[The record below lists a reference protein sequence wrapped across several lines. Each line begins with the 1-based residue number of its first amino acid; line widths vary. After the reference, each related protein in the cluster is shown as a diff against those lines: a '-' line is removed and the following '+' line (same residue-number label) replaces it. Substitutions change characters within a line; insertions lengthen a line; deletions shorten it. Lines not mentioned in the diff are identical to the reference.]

1 MVIDVRPHP
10 ALTFGP
16 MTTPSQLIGQVISH
30 YRIVEKLGGGGMGV
44 VYKAED
50 VKLGR
55 FVALKFLP
63 DDVAQDA
70 QALNRFQRE
79 AKAASALNHP
89 NICTIYEID
98 DQHGQTFIAMEFL
111 DGVTLKHRIT
121 GRPLETEMLV
131 SLGIEVADAL
141 DAAHSEG
148 IVHRDIKPANIFITK
163 RGHAKILDFGLAKVT
178 PPSSSSSKIAA
189 ADTMTGTIDEQHLT
203 SPGTAVGTVAYM
215 SPEQVKGK
223 ELDARTDLF
232 SFGVVLY
239 EMATGTLPF
248 RGDTSGLI
256 FDGIMNR
263 TPVAPL
269 RLNPDLPPKLEDI
282 ISRALEKD
290 RELRYQ
296 GAKEMRSE
304 LLRLRRDTDSGRVA
318 VMQAEP
324 LSVPIS
330 SGAVAVA
337 PPAST
342 SGPAVF
348 TLDGGAAAT
357 VHGRPSGI
365 TGVAGTPNRRPWW
378 MLGAGVM
385 LIAALVGVF
394 FYRHHA
400 PALTEKDSILLADFV
415 NTTGDSVFDGTLKQ
429 ALAVQLEQS
438 PYLNILPQSRIQEA
452 LRFMGRPAD
461 ERVTSEVAR
470 EICLREGVKAML
482 TGSISSL
489 GSHYV
494 IDLNATNAQTGDSL
508 ARAQVEAESKE
519 QVLKSLDQA
528 ASSLRSKLGESV
540 ASLQQ
545 FATPLEQAT
554 TSSLE
559 ALKEF
564 SLGQAA
570 HQRQED
576 DAAIP
581 HLKRAIELDPNFAM
595 AYATLGVAYGNL
607 TQESLSSEN
616 LRKAFDLKDRAS
628 EREKLYISAHVY
640 DEDTREVDKA
650 IEVYEQWKKT
660 YPRDSVPWDNLSLR
674 YEAIGQH
681 EKALANA
688 SEAMR
693 QNPKDSYAYQNLAE
707 DYVRLNRYDEGKAV
721 VEKAIAQ
728 GMNVDSSRFTLYEIA
743 FVRHDQGAMQ
753 QQVDALRGTPYEAM
767 ILLFKGQGE
776 CSLGK
781 LQASRQTFSQAAS
794 LAEGR
799 AMKEL
804 AGILRGLQGT
814 CDSELGNMAA
824 ARQVISE
831 ALAAS
836 NDKATRD
843 IAASVLARTGD
854 LTRAQRLLDELARE
868 FPSDTVLNH
877 ADIPAA
883 RALIEL
889 QRNSPEKA
897 IALLEVARPYELGAG
912 PGAAGYWP
920 IYVRGEAFLKAHQG
934 TKAAAEYQQILDH
947 QGVDPT
953 NPLYTLARLH
963 LGRAYALQSDTAK
976 AKTAYQDFFAL
987 WKDAEP
993 DIPILKEARAEYVKL
1008 Q

>member
-1 MVIDVRPHP
+1 M
-10 ALTFGP
+10 
-16 MTTPSQLIGQVISH
+16 IGQTISH

-50 VKLGR
+50 IDLGR

-63 DDVAQDA
+63 DDVAQDP
-70 QALNRFQRE
+70 QALSRFQRE

-89 NICTIYEID
+89 NICTIHEIGKHD
-98 DQHGQTFIAMEFL
+98 GHPFIVMEFL

-121 GRPLETEMLV
+121 GRPLETDMLLA
-131 SLGIEVADAL
+131 LGIEIADAL

-148 IVHRDIKPANIFITK
+148 IVHRDIKPANIFVTK
-163 RGHAKILDFGLAKVT
+163 RGHAKILDFGLAKLT
-178 PPSSSSSKIAA
+178 PVGGSSSKIAA
-189 ADTMTGTIDEQHLT
+189 GNTVSGTIDEQHLT
-203 SPGTAVGTVAYM
+203 SPGMAVGTVAYM

-248 RGDTSGLI
+248 RGETSGVI

-263 TPVAPL
+263 SPLAPL

-282 ISRALEKD
+282 IIRALEKD

-296 GAKEMRSE
+296 GAREMRSE
-304 LLRLRRDTDSGRVA
+304 LLRLKRDTDSVRVA
-318 VMQAEP
+318 VAQAEP
-324 LSVPIS
+324 SAIPVG
-330 SGAVAVA
+330 SGAVPVA
-337 PPAST
+337 SPTPPSGT
-342 SGPAVF
+342 SVPPSSSGTATAQAQPSEMAAGMAHQG
-348 TLDGGAAAT
+348 TRWWLGLGAAM
-357 VHGRPSGI
+357 V
-365 TGVAGTPNRRPWW
+365 
-378 MLGAGVM
+378 
-385 LIAALVGVF
+385 LIAALFGGF
-394 FYRHHA
+394 FYRHRT

-461 ERVTSEVAR
+461 ERITSDVAR

-482 TGSISSL
+482 SGSISSL

-494 IDLNATNAQTGDSL
+494 IDLNAINVQTGDSL

-519 QVLKSLDQA
+519 QVLRSLDKA

-540 ASLQQ
+540 ASLSQ

-576 DAAIP
+576 ESAIP
-581 HLKRAIELDPNFAM
+581 HLKRAVELDPNFAM

-607 TQESLSSEN
+607 TQQSLSSEY

-628 EREKLYISAHVY
+628 EREKLYISAHLY
-640 DEDTREVDKA
+640 DQDTKEVDKA
-650 IEVYEQWKKT
+650 VEVYEQWKKT
-660 YPRDSVPWDNLSLR
+660 YPRDTVPWDNLSLR

-693 QNPKDSYAYQNLAE
+693 LNPKDSYAYQNLAE

-721 VEKAIAQ
+721 VEKAIAL

-743 FVRHDQGAMQ
+743 FVRHDESAMQ
-753 QQVDALRGTPYEAM
+753 QQLDALRGKPYEAV

-781 LQASRQTFSQAAS
+781 VQASRRSFSQAVN
-794 LAEGR
+794 LAQGHS
-799 AMKEL
+799 MKEF
-804 AGILRGLQGT
+804 AGVLRGLQAT
-814 CDSELGNMAA
+814 CDSELGNIVA

-831 ALAAS
+831 ALSGS

-843 IAASVLARTGD
+843 NAAGVLARTGD
-854 LTRAQRLLDELARE
+854 LTQAQKLLDDLAQE

-877 ADIPAA
+877 ADIPTT

-889 QRNSPEKA
+889 QRNRPEKA

-912 PGAAGYWP
+912 PGSAGYWP
-920 IYVRGEAFLKAHQG
+920 IYIRGETLLKAHEG
-934 TKAAAEYQQILDH
+934 TKAATEYQRILDH

-953 NPLYTLARLH
+953 NPFYALARLG
-963 LGRAYALQSDTAK
+963 LGRAYALEGDTAK

-987 WKDAEP
+987 WKDADP
-993 DIPILKEARAEYVKL
+993 DIPLLKQTRAEYAKL